1 MPISSSPVHSKA
13 LIFLSSNT
21 QDFIEVIH
29 PQAPTTTP
37 PSFLSSNTQDFIEV
51 TTIPLTMK
59 AASRFLSSNT
69 QDFIEVSHQ
78 QKVA

>member
-1 MPISSSPVHSKA
+1 MLLAMAIIK
-13 LIFLSSNT
+13 
-21 QDFIEVIH
+21 
-29 PQAPTTTP
+29 
-37 PSFLSSNTQDFIEV
+37 FLSSNTQDFIEV

>member
-51 TTIPLTMK
+51 VDKYVIGNGDNQIPEL
-59 AASRFLSSNT
+59 
-69 QDFIEVSHQ
+69 
-78 QKVA
+78 